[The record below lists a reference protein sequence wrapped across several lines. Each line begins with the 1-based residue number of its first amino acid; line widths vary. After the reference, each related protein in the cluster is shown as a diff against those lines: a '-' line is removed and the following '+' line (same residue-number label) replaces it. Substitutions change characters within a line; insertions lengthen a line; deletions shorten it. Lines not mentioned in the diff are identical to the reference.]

1 MRLTEAERDAVYA
14 EAVARHP
21 DAFVSAV
28 TPSGLFAGLPAGF
41 ELGTLRPVVGPRS
54 ALDIF
59 VAEDH
64 PVVIDAWHE
73 FLTRGT
79 ATCRVRPIAAPSQLV
94 ELRIFDLTHR
104 YGLPLVLIAG
114 LTGDGGDGPLE
125 HEPIKP
131 RLITVRKDL
140 NAVILG
146 ADPEVVQVLGW
157 TAEELKGTRAV
168 DLIHPDDRVRAIAS
182 WMDLLSTSDGAA
194 RRVRLR
200 HLHRDGHVVW
210 FEITNHNRLADP
222 EVGEVVADMLDISD
236 EMAAQEALRASS
248 QLLRRLT
255 ETIPMGIVQI
265 GTDRRIAYQNERAA
279 RAIGADAGEILGG
292 HHLDRIVS
300 ADRPA
305 IEAAIDAVLAGHD
318 TDAEYGYHHAARG
331 LRRVRANL
339 RCLTGTAGAVTG
351 AIICLTDV
359 TEDVRL
365 REELNQRATYD
376 ALTGCR
382 NRAATLA
389 ALQESL
395 TGTGATRGTAVVFID
410 LNEFKQ
416 VNDVY
421 GHAAGDRLLTHVAS
435 RLRAAVRDGDV
446 VGRFGGDEFVVICP
460 DVPAALDARH
470 IGQTLVAALATGGL
484 DVEGGRLLP
493 QASIGVAWGD
503 PRTTAAD
510 TLIARADAAMY
521 AAKKS
526 RTGRLALVLADP
538 AH

>member
-1 MRLTEAERDAVYA
+1 MPDAKLTEAERDAAYA

-21 DAFVSAV
+21 DAFVSTI
-28 TPSGLFAGLPAGF
+28 TPSGVFTGLPAGF

-64 PVVIDAWHE
+64 PVVIDAWHD
-73 FLTRGT
+73 FLARGS
-79 ATCRVRPIAAPSQLV
+79 AACRVRPVAAPAQLV
-94 ELRIFDLTHR
+94 ELRILDLSHR
-104 YGLPLVLIAG
+104 YGAALVLIAG
-114 LTGDGGDGPLE
+114 LNGDGGNGPLE

-131 RLITVRKDL
+131 RLVTVRKDL
-140 NAVILG
+140 NAVILDAG
-146 ADPEVVQVLGW
+146 PEMVQVLGW
-157 TAEELKGTRAV
+157 SAEELKGTRAV
-168 DLIHPDDRVRAIAS
+168 DLIHPDDRVRAISS
-182 WMDLLSTSDGAA
+182 WMDMLATQDGEA

-210 FEITNHNRLADP
+210 FEITNHNHLADP
-222 EVGEVVADMLDISD
+222 AIGEVVADMLDISD
-236 EMAAQEALRASS
+236 EMLAQEALRASE
-248 QLLRRLT
+248 QLMRRLT

-279 RAIGADAGEILGG
+279 RAIGADPGEVLGG
-292 HHLDRIVS
+292 HHLDRILPG
-300 ADRPA
+300 DRPA
-305 IEAAIDAVLAGHD
+305 IDAAIDAVLAGRD
-318 TDAEYGYHHAARG
+318 TDAEYGYHHAERG
-331 LRRVRANL
+331 PRRVRANL
-339 RCLTGTAGAVTG
+339 RCLTGPRGEVTG
-351 AIICLTDV
+351 AIICLTDI

-365 REELNQRATYD
+365 RDELKQRATYD

-382 NRAATLA
+382 NRASTLA

-395 TGTGATRGTAVVFID
+395 CGPGRTRGTAVIFID

-416 VNDVY
+416 VNDVH
-421 GHAAGDRLLTHVAS
+421 GHAAGDRLLTHVAD
-435 RLRAAVRDGDV
+435 RLRGAVRDGDV

-484 DVEGGRLLP
+484 DHDGHRLLP
-493 QASIGVAWGD
+493 QAGIGVAWGD
-503 PRTTAAD
+503 PRTAAAD

-526 RTGRLALVLADP
+526 RTGRLALVLAD
-538 AH
+538 